1 MSTKE
6 YSCHWPSFFQEWLQ
20 CWLKKTTALPDLLL
34 NVPLTPKQERIIAD
48 AVTKHQQQLWQWLW
62 WHAGAGK
69 NRSANR
75 KMLTIIN
82 GLMKGKTHIKPLEI
96 YSKMYYTS
104 QVKPKIAGNSTDF
117 NISNLH
123 DHIEKKF
130 RAEPQE
136 IQDEVMCIHNKQSI
150 SKNMPAAECNKE
162 INLDVNM
169 DTQKLISQHP
179 YSLHTR
185 KNKHGLNF
193 VESYSPFESI
203 LVQAYAEF
211 LDSKYYM
218 STDTEIN
225 ATLSVG
231 KKTGNGEQ
239 SKVNDNTEGGE
250 NNDGEDDR
258 NENKEDGLEIS
269 EDQEGDDVGDVVKVT
284 SVAMSSHGMPVAT
297 TLSQLIASSIPT
309 IAMPLHVAMSSSPIV
324 MVLLNGATS
333 ECALTPP
340 STTATLSPTHCNIP
354 ASVQSP
360 NLSDQLLSFQGFDSL
375 VLELEKM
382 LSTDTMAMFTPH
394 PQWNYNPFI
403 TSHFTTTHLTVLS
416 NMDES
421 LHHLAMVVLYYHNNL
436 LLGLPPLPP
445 TSLQL
450 RGDLPL
456 LPPTPSEFVQTE
468 SDGIANISQLS
479 ASISPESEQL
489 RDNMIGIIGKE
500 NSLQTETRVKKK
512 HPVMAKVKDGPAK
525 NSKKRKSAV

>member
-1 MSTKE
+1 MLRKEWTTPQQKEFLQGKLVQYSSMSTKE

-48 AVTKHQQQLWQWLW
+48 AVTKHQQWLW

-169 DTQKLISQHP
+169 DTQKCSSSLFSNIQQCTLALQQILTHI
-179 YSLHTR
+179 LHTR

-211 LDSKYYM
+211 LDSKYCKFLFLFKRY
-218 STDTEIN
+218 
-225 ATLSVG
+225 L
-231 KKTGNGEQ
+231 
-239 SKVNDNTEGGE
+239 
-250 NNDGEDDR
+250 
-258 NENKEDGLEIS
+258 
-269 EDQEGDDVGDVVKVT
+269 
-284 SVAMSSHGMPVAT
+284 
-297 TLSQLIASSIPT
+297 
-309 IAMPLHVAMSSSPIV
+309 
-324 MVLLNGATS
+324 
-333 ECALTPP
+333 ALT
-340 STTATLSPTHCNIP
+340 IP
-354 ASVQSP
+354 
-360 NLSDQLLSFQGFDSL
+360 
-375 VLELEKM
+375 
-382 LSTDTMAMFTPH
+382 
-394 PQWNYNPFI
+394 
-403 TSHFTTTHLTVLS
+403 
-416 NMDES
+416 
-421 LHHLAMVVLYYHNNL
+421 
-436 LLGLPPLPP
+436 
-445 TSLQL
+445 
-450 RGDLPL
+450 
-456 LPPTPSEFVQTE
+456 
-468 SDGIANISQLS
+468 
-479 ASISPESEQL
+479 
-489 RDNMIGIIGKE
+489 
-500 NSLQTETRVKKK
+500 
-512 HPVMAKVKDGPAK
+512 
-525 NSKKRKSAV
+525 